1 MKASHAAAL
10 ALASWYLMI
19 PPIKDGKQLLD
30 HAALAQWQ
38 IAATLDSAD
47 NCKIKK
53 REFTD
58 QGNQLIVDPSKSVK
72 LVARAE
78 LMAQCVD
85 SSDPRIH
92 SRLPS
97 F

>member
-1 MKASHAAAL
+1 MKSHHFVAI

-19 PPIKDGKQLLD
+19 PPIKDNRLYDKAPLGK
-30 HAALAQWQ
+30 WQ

-47 NCKIKK
+47 DCKAKQQ
-53 REFTD
+53 EFIR

-85 SSDPRIH
+85 SSDARIH
-92 SRLPS
+92 SRLPT